1 MKGTFFIETYGCQ
14 MNVSDSEL
22 VTSIL
27 INAGWKTAKN
37 IDNADLLLFN
47 TCSVRQHAEDRV
59 LGRIANEKSRKQN
72 KPNLK
77 IGVLGCMAQRMGKR
91 LKEIESG
98 VDYVVGVDQ
107 YHLLPF
113 MLEEEIPLNVSFDY
127 TQIYPGIPP
136 AHSNKT
142 NAFITIMRG
151 CNNYCTYCIVPYVRG
166 RERSVSMD
174 DILNEAKKCVEQ
186 GLREI
191 TLLGQNVNSYEYN
204 NIHFPELLNE
214 LCNIEGLYRLRFIT
228 SHPKDL
234 SDQLIEVMARQPK
247 ICNHIHL
254 PLQSGD
260 NSVLLAMN
268 RKYTIEYYTNLIDKL
283 RNAIPDIAITT
294 DLIAG
299 FPGENETCFA
309 NTLTAMQNI
318 LFDYAFCFKYSER
331 SGTKAAEYTNQIP
344 ESVRLKRLQTMIDL
358 QRDITLQKFRNQIG
372 NTVEVYVENI
382 SRKSSQQVSGKT
394 RDYKI
399 AVLPGS
405 QLDIG
410 TLRSATVKDATSGT
424 LICR

>member
-1 MKGTFFIETYGCQ
+1 M
-14 MNVSDSEL
+14 
-22 VTSIL
+22 
-27 INAGWKTAKN
+27 
-37 IDNADLLLFN
+37 
-47 TCSVRQHAEDRV
+47 
-59 LGRIANEKSRKQN
+59 
-72 KPNLK
+72 
-77 IGVLGCMAQRMGKR
+77 
-91 LKEIESG
+91 
-98 VDYVVGVDQ
+98 
-107 YHLLPF
+107 
-113 MLEEEIPLNVSFDY
+113 
-127 TQIYPGIPP
+127 
-136 AHSNKT
+136 
-142 NAFITIMRG
+142 
-151 CNNYCTYCIVPYVRG
+151 
-166 RERSVSMD
+166 
-174 DILNEAKKCVEQ
+174 
-186 GLREI
+186 
-191 TLLGQNVNSYEYN
+191 
-204 NIHFPELLNE
+204 
-214 LCNIEGLYRLRFIT
+214 YRLRFIT

-268 RKYTIEYYTNLIDKL
+268 RKYTIEHYTNLIDKL

>member
-27 INAGWKTAKN
+27 INAGWKPAES
-37 IDNADLLLFN
+37 IDAADLLLFN

-91 LKEIESG
+91 LRETESG

-107 YHLLPF
+107 YHLLPS
-113 MLEEEIPLNVSFDY
+113 MLEEETPLNVSFDF

-166 RERSVSMD
+166 RERSVAMD
-174 DILNEAKKCVEQ
+174 DILNEAKKCVEK

-191 TLLGQNVNSYEYN
+191 TLLGQNVNSYEYS

-214 LCNIEGLYRLRFIT
+214 LCKIEGLYRLRFIT

-260 NSVLLAMN
+260 NSVLHAMN
-268 RKYTIEYYTNLIDKL
+268 RKYTIEHYTNLINKL
-283 RNAIPDIAITT
+283 RNEIPDIAITT

-331 SGTKAAEYTNQIP
+331 SGTKAAEYINQIP
-344 ESVRLKRLQTMIDL
+344 ESVRLKRLQTMID
-358 QRDITLQKFRNQIG
+358 
-372 NTVEVYVENI
+372 
-382 SRKSSQQVSGKT
+382 
-394 RDYKI
+394 
-399 AVLPGS
+399 
-405 QLDIG
+405 
-410 TLRSATVKDATSGT
+410 
-424 LICR
+424 